1 MDEKEMIQL
10 ELNDLLKKV
19 EILQEKIKK
28 IDASKPKTKAELQ
41 VLEYMLKNVLKK
53 PEKKEESTNRII
65 NVSNKNLNNTNLIL
79 TLSKMPSK
87 EETNIVSKYIEEWF
101 YELPVQRLVNT
112 TALCQSLISIIR
124 ELGLLEMKGISLS
137 CALNNDENT
146 IVARVG
152 NAPIYKY
159 INGEIQPINVI
170 ENTLISTEILN
181 NNDYQTI
188 VLFSNDE
195 KDDLSNERIKV
206 ISKNT
211 DRQKLAVD
219 LIDFNEQKN
228 RVK

>member
-1 MDEKEMIQL
+1 
-10 ELNDLLKKV
+10 
-19 EILQEKIKK
+19 
-28 IDASKPKTKAELQ
+28 
-41 VLEYMLKNVLKK
+41 
-53 PEKKEESTNRII
+53 
-65 NVSNKNLNNTNLIL
+65 
-79 TLSKMPSK
+79 MPSK